1 MNKHARR
8 FAFVA
13 LCLAALSTA
22 AHAQRDDS
30 KFDFY
35 ARGPYRET
43 VPRPQAVTHFD
54 VGNFHT
60 NYATMERW
68 LDRVAQAA
76 QDRVRV
82 TDIGETN
89 EHRMM
94 HVVVLT
100 APENLRRIDEIK
112 GNIKKLSDP
121 RGLPADEA
129 KRITDATP
137 IVVWLAYT
145 IHGNES
151 ASFEAMMQVVYQ
163 LAASDE
169 PATLDILKNTVVLVV
184 PGENP
189 DGHERF
195 VTWYNSVAMGDANP
209 LAVEHREPW
218 SVYGRLN
225 HYRFDLNR
233 DNLVATQIENRNL
246 QCAYLDWNPQ
256 VSVDHHGQPS
266 QFFFPPAAL
275 PVNPNLPQASTAR
288 WLAEF
293 GRANSAQFDQ
303 RNWDYYVRDVYD
315 LFYPGYWDSWPALNG
330 ATGMTYET
338 DGGGTKGYN
347 WRRDDDTIVTLRSGI
362 AKHFIASLTTLETAA
377 RNRAARL
384 QDYYEFRRSATEEG
398 AHEQLKRFVIV
409 PGSDPGR
416 AAELVDALVRAG
428 ISVGVTREGFNSQSA
443 HAYFGATNATAHTFP
458 AGSYVVDLAQP
469 QKRLAKALL
478 EQNTLQD
485 DAFMREQLARFA
497 RNQRR
502 GEGASKEDYGFYD
515 MTAWSLP
522 LAFGVEAYWTEDAVA
537 VNAKPVPLYIVTKIE
552 ESRTRNVGDDAR
564 NVGGDALQTEIAPRG
579 GVNGRASVAYLIPYE
594 RNGAASLAYRL
605 MREGFKLA
613 VAQRTL
619 SAGGRTWTRGTLVVR
634 VSRNPET
641 LHERIAKL
649 AQETGV
655 EVFAVNSGFA
665 ESGDTVIGSEAV
677 VSLRRPKIIVVAD
690 ESVSQTGYGWMWW
703 TFDRYGVDFTPMT
716 ISNLKRANLDE
727 YNVIIMPDGSAGGY
741 SAALGKSGVDTLRA
755 WVQRGGTLVCVKGAA
770 VFAALK
776 DVNLTSSRL
785 VGSADDTLAGAPKP
799 SSGSSDEDEDDD
811 GGKSKP
817 QSSPTPMPSPSP
829 QESVQEQ
836 KLAARKGRRQQTQTA
851 VEQQREVQDKTEKL
865 EGAPP
870 DLPPIASPSAHPEK
884 VPEAVPGAV
893 FLATVDRSTPLTYG
907 YEDQKLP
914 VLIDSAYFFRPSKE
928 GTNAIVFTTEHNQ
941 PLRVAGFIW
950 PGNTERL
957 LRNTAYVIDEPTGR
971 GHVVLFAEDPNYRGI
986 WRATTRLFFNSFLF
1000 TSTF

>member
-8 FAFVA
+8 FALAA
-13 LCLAALSTA
+13 LCLVSLSTYT
-22 AHAQRDDS
+22 HAQRDDS
-30 KFDFY
+30 RFDFY

-43 VPRPQAVTHFD
+43 VPRPQVVTRFD
-54 VGNFHT
+54 VGKFHT

-76 QDRVRV
+76 PDRVRV

-94 HVVVLT
+94 HVVVVT
-100 APENLRRIDEIK
+100 SPENLRRIDEIK
-112 GNIKKLSDP
+112 GNLKKLSDP
-121 RGLPADEA
+121 RGLGTEEA

-137 IVVWLAYT
+137 LVAWMAYT

-163 LAASDE
+163 LAASNE
-169 PATLDILKNTVVLVV
+169 PATLDVLKNTVVLIV

-195 VTWYNSVAMGDANP
+195 VTWYNGFATGDANP
-209 LAVEHREPW
+209 LAGEHREPW

-233 DNLVATQIENRNL
+233 DNLIATQVENRNL
-246 QCAYLDWNPQ
+246 QSAYLEWNPQ

-275 PVNPNLPQASTAR
+275 PVNPNLPPAQTTR

-384 QDYYEFRRSATEEG
+384 QDYYEFKRSASEESVK
-398 AHEQLKRFVIV
+398 EQIKRFVIV
-409 PGSDPGR
+409 PGRDPGN

-428 ISVGVTREGFNSQSA
+428 VAVGVAREGFNSQSA
-443 HAYFGATNATAHTFP
+443 HAYSGSTAGARRTFP

-478 EQNTLQD
+478 EPNTLQD

-502 GEGASKEDYGFYD
+502 GEGAPKEDYGFYD

-522 LAFGVEAYWTEDAVA
+522 LAFGVEGYWTEDAGAVTTTPVASHA
-537 VNAKPVPLYIVTKIE
+537 VNATDPAAMVDSAYPPLVYP
-552 ESRTRNVGDDAR
+552 
-564 NVGGDALQTEIAPRG
+564 GGNAGG

-619 SAGGRTWTRGTLVVR
+619 SAGGRTWTRGTLVAR

-677 VSLRRPKIIVVAD
+677 VSLRRPRVIVVAD
-690 ESVSQTGYGWMWW
+690 DPVSQTSYGWMWW

-741 SAALGKSGVDTLRA
+741 SGSLGKSGVDTLRS

-785 VGSADDTLAGAPKP
+785 VGSAEDDQRAAK
-799 SSGSSDEDEDDD
+799 SEDDD
-811 GGKSKP
+811 APAAKASSSP
-817 QSSPTPMPSPSP
+817 SPTPTPQASS
-829 QESVQEQ
+829 QESAQEQ
-836 KLAARKGRRQQTQTA
+836 KAAARKGRRQQTQTA

-870 DLPPIASPSAHPEK
+870 DLPPIASPSANPGR

-893 FLATVDRSTPLTYG
+893 FLATVDRTTPLTYG
-907 YEDQKLP
+907 YEDARLP
-914 VLIDSAYFFRPSKE
+914 VLVDSAYFFRPSKE
-928 GTNAIVFTTEHNQ
+928 GTNAVVFATERGQ
-941 PLRVAGFIW
+941 PLRVAGFVW
-950 PGNTERL
+950 PDNTERL

-971 GHVVLFAEDPNYRGI
+971 GHVVLFAEDPNYRGF
-986 WRATTRLFFNSFLF
+986 WRTTTRLFFNSFLF

>member
-1 MNKHARR
+1 MIKHAHR
-8 FAFVA
+8 FALVA
-13 LCLAALSTA
+13 LCLVSLLTTA
-22 AHAQRDDS
+22 RAQRDDS
-30 KFDFY
+30 RFDFY
-35 ARGPYRET
+35 ARGPYRES
-43 VPRPQAVTHFD
+43 VPRPQTVTHFD
-54 VGNFHT
+54 VGAFHT

-68 LDRVAQAA
+68 LDRLAQAA
-76 QDRVRV
+76 SDRVRV

-100 APENLRRIDEIK
+100 APENLRRLDEIK
-112 GNIKKLSDP
+112 ANIKRLSDP
-121 RGLPADEA
+121 RGLSSDEA
-129 KRITDATP
+129 QRLVQATP
-137 IVVWLAYT
+137 LVVWLAYT

-169 PATLDILKNTVVLVV
+169 PTTLDILKNTVVLVV

-209 LAVEHREPW
+209 LAGEHREPW

-233 DNLVATQIENRNL
+233 DNLVATQVENRNM
-246 QCAYLDWNPQ
+246 QRAYLDWNPQ

-275 PVNPNLPQASTAR
+275 PVNPNLPPAPTAR

-347 WRRDDDTIVTLRSGI
+347 WRRDDDTVVTLRSGI
-362 AKHFIASLTTLETAA
+362 AKHFIASLTTLEVAA

-398 AHEQLKRFVIV
+398 AREQIKRFVVV
-409 PGSDPGR
+409 PGRDPVR
-416 AAELVDALVRAG
+416 AAELVEALVRAG
-428 ISVGVTREGFNSQSA
+428 IAVNVARENFNSQSA
-443 HAYFGATNATAHTFP
+443 HAYFGAANAGARSFP
-458 AGSYVVDLAQP
+458 AGSYIVDLAQP

-478 EQNTLQD
+478 EENTPQD
-485 DAFMREQLARFA
+485 DAFVREQLARFA

-537 VNAKPVPLYIVTKIE
+537 VAASPVRLPLPTQEGTRVASGDTVTFTNPE
-552 ESRTRNVGDDAR
+552 LSYEVLGST
-564 NVGGDALQTEIAPRG
+564 LAPPG
-579 GVNGRASVAYLIPYE
+579 SVSGRASVAYLIPYE

-605 MREGFKLA
+605 LREGFRAA

-641 LHERIAKL
+641 LHERIAQL
-649 AQETGV
+649 ARATGV

-677 VSLRRPKIIVVAD
+677 VSLKRPRIIVVAD
-690 ESVSQTGYGWMWW
+690 ESVSQTSYGWMWW

-727 YNVIIMPDGSAGGY
+727 YNVIIMPDGSASGY
-741 SAALGKSGVDTLRA
+741 SGALGKSGIDTLRA

-776 DVNLTSSRL
+776 DVNFTSSRL
-785 VGSADDTLAGAPKP
+785 VGSADDDQRAAK
-799 SSGSSDEDEDDD
+799 SESDDD
-811 GGKSKP
+811 DA
-817 QSSPTPMPSPSP
+817 PTAKASPSPSP
-829 QESVQEQ
+829 SASPTPTPAPQESAQEQ
-836 KLAARKGRRQQTQTA
+836 KVAARRGRRQQTQTA
-851 VEQQREVQDKTEKL
+851 AEQQREVQDKTEKL

-870 DLPPIASPSAHPEK
+870 DLPPIASPSAHPER

-907 YEDQKLP
+907 YEDVRLP

-928 GTNAIVFTTEHNQ
+928 GTNALVFTTERGQ

-950 PGNTERL
+950 PNNTERL

-971 GHVVLFAEDPNYRGI
+971 GHVVLFAEDPNYRGF